1 MVTLFGVHLFEKN
14 KAQLVFDNN
23 LVIPLYEDKVIIGR
37 AETGIKLNQMVEK
50 IGNKITVASSG
61 MTARLSRTHA
71 VLKWD
76 GEASKY
82 LFEDTSSY
90 GSVVAGRP
98 IHRGKILLADKDK
111 INLQGLRFMIIY
123 S

>member
-1 MVTLFGVHLFEKN
+1 MVTLFGIHLFEKG

-23 LVIPLYEDKVIIGR
+23 LVIPLYEDKVI
-37 AETGIKLNQMVEK
+37 MVEK

-71 VLKWD
+71 VLRWD
-76 GEASKY
+76 REASKY